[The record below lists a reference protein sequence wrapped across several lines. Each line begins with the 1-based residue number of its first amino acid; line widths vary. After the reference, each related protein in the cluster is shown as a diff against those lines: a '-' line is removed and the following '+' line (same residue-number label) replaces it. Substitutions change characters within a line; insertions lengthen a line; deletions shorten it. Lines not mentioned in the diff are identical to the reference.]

1 MKQWLYDGWVKFKR
15 WYLFTFWRFFHSKE
29 DREELRKLYDD
40 RLSQKHGIDL
50 YVACLDRLISY
61 EGNEFKPESWYV
73 GDLKP
78 DRFEII
84 EKYYDAKKDEEEDE
98 KR

>member
-1 MKQWLYDGWVKFKR
+1 MKQWIYDGWVKFKR

-29 DREELRKLYDD
+29 DREQLRKFYDD
-40 RLSQKHGIDL
+40 RLSQKHRMDL
-50 YVACLDRLISY
+50 YVAFIDGQSK
-61 EGNEFKPESWYV
+61 NEPESWYV

-84 EKYYDAKKDEEEDE
+84 EKYYEAKKEEEDE

>member
-1 MKQWLYDGWVKFKR
+1 M
-15 WYLFTFWRFFHSKE
+15 
-29 DREELRKLYDD
+29 
-40 RLSQKHGIDL
+40 DL
-50 YVACLDRLISY
+50 YVAFIDGQSK
-61 EGNEFKPESWYV
+61 NEPESWYV

-84 EKYYDAKKDEEEDE
+84 EKYYEAKKEEEDE

>member
-15 WYLFTFWRFFHSKE
+15 WCLFTFWRFFHSKE
-29 DREELRKLYDD
+29 DREQLRKFYDD
-40 RLSQKHGIDL
+40 RLSQKQRMDS
-50 YVACLDRLISY
+50 YVAFIDGQSKK
-61 EGNEFKPESWYV
+61 EKVAFKPESWYV

-84 EKYYDAKKDEEEDE
+84 EKYYEAKKEEEYE